1 MERSWYSLIDA
12 ESGVCC
18 DVILKG
24 IAKSLVTA
32 NGFKIY
38 PWHIAMRLVVA
49 KD

>member
-1 MERSWYSLIDA
+1 MGTEKNFVTLRRLMERSWYSLIDA

-32 NGFKIY
+32 NGFKI
-38 PWHIAMRLVVA
+38 
-49 KD
+49 